1 VRIQNHPYASLVWK
15 KKKESITPSADSA
28 TYSVYSYSTSTD
40 QAALAS
46 SLSTA
51 TLRKLPSSTSIC
63 TGRNPSPPATASD
76 LLHLRPEL
84 LRVHG
89 AVALESREQAAVE
102 PRELVGP

>member
-1 VRIQNHPYASLVWK
+1 M
-15 KKKESITPSADSA
+15 
-28 TYSVYSYSTSTD
+28 
-40 QAALAS
+40 
-46 SLSTA
+46 
-51 TLRKLPSSTSIC
+51 
-63 TGRNPSPPATASD
+63 ASD